1 MHVTVMGAGY
11 VGLVTAAGL
20 AETGANVICTDI
32 DEARIELLQGGGV
45 PIFETGLEELIRRNA
60 TAGRLGF
67 TADIPASIASAD
79 VVFIAVGTPPRADGA
94 ANLRAVDES
103 AEMVATH
110 AQREMVLVV
119 KSSVPVGTNRRV
131 RKIAQ
136 SAQVPIHVV
145 SNPEFLRQGSAVE
158 DFLRPDRV
166 VIGCDADDPFA
177 RKVMERLYHPVTR
190 RRHRIVWMN
199 PQSAELTKY
208 VANTMLAMRIS
219 FMNEVA
225 GLCEHVGADIH
236 DLRQGVGSDARIGS
250 RYLYAG
256 PGYGGSCLPKD
267 VPALVAMAR
276 DHGVEM
282 SLAET
287 TQRIN
292 LRQKGVLL
300 RKLKQRFD
308 GDLRNRR
315 IGIWGLAFKP
325 LTDDIRESPA
335 LTLID
340 GLLAEGAQ
348 VVAHDP
354 QAMEKFRARYGD
366 QLELVERGYL
376 AAQGADALV
385 LVTEWRMYQN
395 PDFGHLKEIM
405 RHPILIDGRNI
416 WSSYG
421 LPELGFEYAG
431 IGINET

>member
-20 AETGANVICTDI
+20 AETGAAVTCTDI
-32 DEARIELLQGGGV
+32 DEARIELLLGGGL
-45 PIFETGLEELIRRNA
+45 PIFEAGLEELVRRNTA
-60 TAGRLGF
+60 AGRLGF
-67 TADIPASIASAD
+67 SADITGAIARSD

-94 ANLRAVDES
+94 ANLRAVDAA
-103 AEMVATH
+103 AEAVAAH
-110 AQREMVLVV
+110 ATRELVLVV
-119 KSSVPVGTNRRV
+119 KSSVPVGTNRRL
-131 RKIAQ
+131 RKIVQA
-136 SAQVPIHVV
+136 APHPVHVV
-145 SNPEFLRQGSAVE
+145 SNPEFLRQGTAVE
-158 DFLRPDRV
+158 DFMRPDRV

-177 RKVMERLYHPVTR
+177 RKVMERLYHPIMLQK
-190 RRHRIVWMN
+190 HRIIWMN

-225 GLCEHVGADIH
+225 GLCEQVGADIH
-236 DLRQGVGSDARIGS
+236 DLRQGVGSDARIGP

-267 VPALVAMAR
+267 VPALVHMAR
-276 DHGVEM
+276 DHGIEM

-287 TQRIN
+287 TERVNQ
-292 LRQKGVLL
+292 RQKGVLL

-325 LTDDIRESPA
+325 LTDDIRQSPA
-335 LTLID
+335 LPLID
-340 GLLAEGAQ
+340 GLLAEGAR

-366 QLELVERGYL
+366 QLELVERGYQ
-376 AAQGADALV
+376 AAEGADALV

-395 PDFGHLKEIM
+395 PDFAHLKEIM
-405 RHPILIDGRNI
+405 RRPVLVDGRNI
-416 WSSYG
+416 WTSYD
-421 LPELGFEYAG
+421 LAALGFEYVG
-431 IGINET
+431 IGVSEV